1 MYETP
6 QLIEVGKAE
15 EVILGVA
22 DVGNDLDTRYFI
34 PEMEYASDE

>member
-15 EVILGVA
+15 EVIMGFT
-22 DVGNDLDTRYFI
+22 DVGGDLDTRYLI
-34 PEMEYASDE
+34 PEMEFTLDE

>member
-15 EVILGVA
+15 EVIMGFSDL
-22 DVGNDLDTRYFI
+22 GNDLDTRFLI
-34 PEMEYASDE
+34 PEMEFALDE